1 MIEVQDLVIEYSTP
15 QGPVRPIDGV
25 SFEMPSGTVAALV
38 GPSGS
43 GKTSLLAALSGMV
56 VPAAGAVRVAGH
68 DVAAL
73 TKSELAQFRRE
84 TIGIVFQ
91 GFNLLPA
98 LTAAENVAAP
108 QIMSGVTRSSA
119 MAEARDLLG
128 AVGLGDRR
136 DHRPHQMS
144 GGQQQ
149 RVAVAR
155 GLAGDVSVVLA
166 DEPTANLDAESAGL
180 VIDLLRTVSAGG
192 KTVLVST
199 HDNRIVPVMDAEIP
213 LVNKIDDKPLSDRGV
228 IRLDAGELLFRRGD
242 PSDVIYRVRAGAVDV
257 IASADRDSSDGEAG
271 NVIATLGPGEYLGE
285 LGVLLGAPR
294 SASVRAKGHAELVE
308 VSVAE
313 YRETSGT
320 RRR

>member
-1 MIEVQDLVIEYSTP
+1 MIEIQDLVIEYHTP
-15 QGPVRPIDGV
+15 QGGIRPIDGV
-25 SFEMPSGTVAALV
+25 SFEMPAGMVGALV

-56 VPAAGAVRVAGH
+56 VPAAGAVRVAGQ

-73 TKSELAQFRRE
+73 TKPELAQFRRE

-108 QIMSGVTRSSA
+108 RIMSGVSRSSA
-119 MAEARDLLG
+119 LAEARDLLG

-136 DHRPHQMS
+136 DYRPYQMS

-155 GLAGDVSVVLA
+155 GLTGDVSVILA
-166 DEPTANLDAESAGL
+166 DEPTANLDPESAGL
-180 VIDLLRTVSAGG
+180 VIDLLRTAASDG

-199 HDNRIVPVMDAEIP
+199 HDDRILPVMDAEFS
-213 LVNKIDDKPLSDRGV
+213 LVNKIDDTPLSGREA
-228 IRLDAGELLFRRGD
+228 IRLAPGELLFRRGD
-242 PSDVIYRVRAGAVDV
+242 PSDVIYRVQSGAVDV
-257 IASADRDSSDGEAG
+257 IASTADASGDGDEG
-271 NVIATLGPGEYLGE
+271 DVIATVGPGEYLGE

-294 SASVRAKGHAELVE
+294 SASVRANGDAVLVE
-308 VSVAE
+308 VSVPE
-313 YRETSGT
+313 FREQSGST
-320 RRR
+320 RK